1 MKSEDYFV
9 NAMLSLAVVIIIILI
24 AYQADKIDD
33 LKEDVKDLQ
42 HRIDLIELYNFEH
55 LELK

>member
-9 NAMLSLAVVIIIILI
+9 NAMLALAVVIIIIVI

-42 HRIDLIELYNFEH
+42 HRIDLIETYHFNH
-55 LELK
+55 SSIK